1 MKMNIYADSLGFV
14 KYHQILFSV
23 MKSFMWKKVAINLT
37 PEGAEKI
44 LLKEDETQ
52 KKLKRK

>member
-1 MKMNIYADSLGFV
+1 
-14 KYHQILFSV
+14 
-23 MKSFMWKKVAINLT
+23 MKSFMWKKVSINLT

>member
-23 MKSFMWKKVAINLT
+23 MKSFMWKKVSVNLSL
-37 PEGAEKI
+37 EGAEKI

-52 KKLKRK
+52 KRLKRK